1 MSDIIYDEERTAN
14 WGKISRN
21 YHKKK
26 KALEIIY
33 KICRTVLLF
42 GLCFLILQPLLDK
55 LSVSFMSEE
64 DLYDSTVISIPRNF
78 TFENYKVTASR
89 DVLKFWPSIEKVKT
103 ITVDDSYSDD
113 YYYDD
118 YYYDDYDEEYYAY
131 DTDSRERGLWA
142 FIQRLFGVSIEIG
155 SLFQTLLIVLIS
167 SVLQI
172 AACTL
177 AAYGFARYKF
187 PLKNFW
193 FFCVM
198 LIIVVPPQTIM
209 ASLYLNFHF
218 FDFFGIIRAITGES
232 VNLLNSVYG
241 FWLLSA
247 TGMGLKSGL
256 YIFMLRQYFRGMP
269 KELEEAA
276 WVDGCGKFKTFIRIM
291 LPDATPMLVSC
302 FLFSFVWQWTDS
314 LFSTLFLTNFDM
326 LARNLGSITDRIIQY
341 WSAINSV
348 SGVGVAS
355 TAPVAYVQAMMATG
369 MLICLA
375 PLIILY
381 LIAQKA
387 FVESLSQT
395 GIKM

>member
-1 MSDIIYDEERTAN
+1 MSEVTYNNEHTEN
-14 WGKISRN
+14 WGNISRN

-26 KALEIIY
+26 KALDIAF
-33 KICRTVLLF
+33 KVCRAVLLF
-42 GLCFLILQPLLDK
+42 GMCFLIIQPLLDK
-55 LSVSFMSEE
+55 LSVSFMAEQ

-78 TFENYKVTASR
+78 TTGNYRTAGQ
-89 DVLKFWPSIEKVKT
+89 LL
-103 ITVDDSYSDD
+103 D
-113 YYYDD
+113 Y
-118 YYYDDYDEEYYAY
+118 
-131 DTDSRERGLWA
+131 WK
-142 FIQRLFGVSIEIG
+142 
-155 SLFQTLLIVLIS
+155 SLFETVIIVTVS

-187 PLKNFW
+187 PLKGFW

-198 LIIVVPPQTIM
+198 LIIVIPPHTIM

-218 FDFFGIIRAITGES
+218 FDIFGILRAITGGP
-232 VNLLNSVYG
+232 VNLLNSVFG

-276 WVDGCGKFKTFIRIM
+276 WVDGCGKFRTFIQIM
-291 LPDATPMLVSC
+291 VPDASPMLTSC

-314 LFSTLFLTNFDM
+314 FYSTLFLNNYRM
-326 LARNLGSITDRIIQY
+326 LSSGLGSIAERVVQW

-348 SGVGVAS
+348 SGAGVAS
-355 TAPVAYVQAMMATG
+355 TAPVGVVQTMIATG
-369 MLICLA
+369 MLMCLA

-381 LIAQKA
+381 LIAQRA

>member
-1 MSDIIYDEERTAN
+1 
-14 WGKISRN
+14 
-21 YHKKK
+21 
-26 KALEIIY
+26 
-33 KICRTVLLF
+33 VLLF
-42 GLCFLILQPLLDK
+42 GMCFLIIQPLLDK
-55 LSVSFMSEE
+55 LSVSFMAEQ

-78 TFENYKVTASR
+78 TTGNYRTAWQ
-89 DVLKFWPSIEKVKT
+89 LL
-103 ITVDDSYSDD
+103 D
-113 YYYDD
+113 YG
-118 YYYDDYDEEYYAY
+118 
-131 DTDSRERGLWA
+131 S
-142 FIQRLFGVSIEIG
+142 
-155 SLFQTLLIVLIS
+155 SLFETVLIVTVS
-167 SVLQI
+167 SILQI

-187 PLKNFW
+187 PLKGFW

-198 LIIVVPPQTIM
+198 LIIVVPPHTIM

-218 FDFFGIIRAITGES
+218 FDVFGIVRLLNHGNPI
-232 VNLLNSVYG
+232 NLLNSVFG

-276 WVDGCGKFKTFIRIM
+276 WVDGCGKFRTFIQIM
-291 LPDATPMLVSC
+291 VPDASPMLTSC

-314 LFSTLFLTNFDM
+314 FYSTLFLNNYRM
-326 LARNLGSITDRIIQY
+326 LSSGLGSIAERVSQ
-341 WSAINSV
+341 WWAAVNSV
-348 SGVGVAS
+348 SGAGVAS
-355 TAPVAYVQAMMATG
+355 TAPVGYVQAMIATG
-369 MLICLA
+369 MLMCLA

-381 LIAQKA
+381 LIAQRA

>member
-1 MSDIIYDEERTAN
+1 MSEVTYNNETTKD
-14 WGKISRN
+14 WGNISRN
-21 YHKKK
+21 YHRKK
-26 KALEIIY
+26 KAMEITF
-33 KICRTVLLF
+33 KVCRAVLLF
-42 GLCFLILQPLLDK
+42 GMCFLIIQPLLDK
-55 LSVSFMSEE
+55 LSVSFMAEQ

-78 TFENYKVTASR
+78 TTNNYQVASDLIR
-89 DVLKFWPSIEKVKT
+89 FWPSLFET
-103 ITVDDSYSDD
+103 F
-113 YYYDD
+113 
-118 YYYDDYDEEYYAY
+118 
-131 DTDSRERGLWA
+131 
-142 FIQRLFGVSIEIG
+142 FIV
-155 SLFQTLLIVLIS
+155 TIS

-187 PLKNFW
+187 PLRGFW

-198 LIIVVPPQTIM
+198 LIIVVPPHTIM

-218 FDFFGIIRAITGES
+218 FDILGIFRLITGEPI
-232 VNLLNSVYG
+232 NMLNSVFGY
-241 FWLLSA
+241 WMLSA

-291 LPDATPMLVSC
+291 LPDATPMLTSC

-314 LFSTLFLTNFDM
+314 FYSTLFLNNYSM
-326 LARNLGSITDRIIQY
+326 LSSGLASIAERITQ
-341 WSAINSV
+341 WWASVNSV
-348 SGVGVAS
+348 SGAAVAS
-355 TAPVAYVQAMMATG
+355 TAPVGYVQAMIATG
-369 MLICLA
+369 MLMCLA

-381 LIAQKA
+381 LVAQRA

>member
-1 MSDIIYDEERTAN
+1 MSDDIYTDKERTAN

-26 KALEIIY
+26 RALEITF
-33 KICRTVLLF
+33 KVCRAILLF
-42 GLCFLILQPLLDK
+42 GLCFLIIQPLLDK
-55 LSVSFMSEE
+55 ISVSFMAEQ

-78 TFENYKVTASR
+78 TTGNYVIAAQ
-89 DVLKFWPSIEKVKT
+89 LLN
-103 ITVDDSYSDD
+103 Y
-113 YYYDD
+113 
-118 YYYDDYDEEYYAY
+118 
-131 DTDSRERGLWA
+131 WA
-142 FIQRLFGVSIEIG
+142 
-155 SLFQTLLIVLIS
+155 SLFETLFIVIIS

-187 PLKNFW
+187 PFKSFW

-198 LIIVVPPQTIM
+198 LMIVIPPHTIM

-218 FDFFGIIRAITGES
+218 FDIFGLFRLITGEP
-232 VNLLNSVYG
+232 VNMLNSVFGY
-241 FWLLSA
+241 WMLSA

-291 LPDATPMLVSC
+291 LPDASPMLTSC

-314 LFSTLFLTNFDM
+314 FYSTLFLTNYRM
-326 LARNLGSITDRIIQY
+326 LATGLGSIAERVSQ
-341 WSAINSV
+341 WWAITNQI
-348 SGVGVAS
+348 SGAAVAS
-355 TAPVAYVQAMMATG
+355 TAPIGYIQAMIATG
-369 MLICLA
+369 MLMCLA
-375 PLIILY
+375 PLILLY